1 MNKQRI
7 RGKDKYLVRW
17 KGFTAESDTWEG
29 EENLENAKEAIE
41 EYEREYR
48 RDMEN
53 VRRQEREE
61 GTFRRGELLGRFMAK
76 KLFGWSDKR
85 YDEEYWGRLE
95 RNWRQWKGERRKGR
109 RTMEMIEEEEKEI
122 EQENSGI
129 REWTEEDDDEVG
141 NIVDP
146 YYEL

>member
-1 MNKQRI
+1 
-7 RGKDKYLVRW
+7 
-17 KGFTAESDTWEG
+17 
-29 EENLENAKEAIE
+29 
-41 EYEREYR
+41 
-48 RDMEN
+48 MEN

-61 GTFRRGELLGRFMAK
+61 GTFRRGELLGQFMAK

-95 RNWRQWKGERRKGR
+95 RNWRQWKGGRRKGR

>member
-1 MNKQRI
+1 
-7 RGKDKYLVRW
+7 
-17 KGFTAESDTWEG
+17 
-29 EENLENAKEAIE
+29 
-41 EYEREYR
+41 
-48 RDMEN
+48 MED

-61 GTFRRGELLGRFMAK
+61 GTFRRGELPGQFTAK

-85 YDEEYWGRLE
+85 YNEEYWGRLE
-95 RNWRQWKGERRKGR
+95 RNWRRWKGERRKRR
-109 RTMEMIEEEEKEI
+109 RTMEMIEEEEEEI